1 MGQKK
6 GAGTGL
12 EEMLRIQ
19 FVTWEAGEMVK
30 KGVLFFR
37 LTKIV

>member
-12 EEMLRIQ
+12 EEMLK

-30 KGVLFFR
+30 KGILFLR
-37 LTKIV
+37 LTKIL